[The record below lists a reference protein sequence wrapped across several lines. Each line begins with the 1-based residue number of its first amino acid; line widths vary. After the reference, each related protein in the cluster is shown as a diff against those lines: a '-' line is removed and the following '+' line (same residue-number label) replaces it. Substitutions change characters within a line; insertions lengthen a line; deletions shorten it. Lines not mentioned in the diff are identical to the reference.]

1 MIKIILAFIFSHSLY
16 ASTSLVIQHSSKS
29 GGEQKAAIFEQ
40 DQVLVVRN
48 STYYDKNIDYR
59 LGQLSGN
66 KTDNFNKLEDRLK
79 LISQS
84 ILNAEK
90 ILEKHGSSFKKIN
103 NNANPHGDKIFLD
116 KILVNEDSIFFKE
129 LEKIITSLDTTK
141 FNLIQG
147 VRLSNDKKMLETF
160 KGGIAIG
167 HEDFIIPFFCDQ
179 PKLPAK
185 CSIRDQGIIYLK

>member
-1 MIKIILAFIFSHSLY
+1 MIKIILTFIFSQSLF
-16 ASTSLVIQHSSKS
+16 ASTSLVIQRSSNS
-29 GGEQKAAIFEQ
+29 AGEQKAAIFEQ
-40 DQVLVVRN
+40 DHVLIVRN
-48 STYYDKNIDYR
+48 SGYYDKNIDYR

-66 KTDNFNKLEDRLK
+66 KTDVMIKLEDRLK

-84 ILNAEK
+84 IVSSEK

-116 KILVNEDSIFFKE
+116 KILINEDSIFFKE
-129 LEKIITSLDTTK
+129 LEKIITTLDTSK

-147 VRLSNDKKMLETF
+147 VRLSNDKKILESF
-160 KGGIAIG
+160 KGGLIVG
-167 HEDFIIPFFCDQ
+167 HEDFLIPFFCDQ

-185 CSIRDQGIIYLK
+185 CSIRDQGILYLK